1 MLKINKGKHTLCFN
15 SINFMKLRNRIGIDL
30 GTANSLVYF
39 TGKGIVLNEPSVVA
53 VSIYDK
59 KVVAVGF
66 EAKEMLGRTPGNIL
80 AKRPMRDGVIAD
92 YVITEAMLRYFIQK
106 TCGRSM
112 LFKPEVLICIPA
124 GATQVEKRAV
134 EDATMAAGASSVY
147 IITEPL
153 AAAIG
158 AGIPIGEPSGNMI
171 LDIGGG
177 AAESAV
183 ISLGGVVVHK
193 SVRVAGSKLD
203 DAIIAWVRKHF
214 GLILGET
221 TAEEVKITIGS
232 AIKIK
237 KEKTMTV
244 KGRDLVTGLP
254 KRLQIT
260 TNDVVEALSHPL
272 NLIIQ
277 MVKKV
282 LEEVPPEL
290 ASDIIDKGLVMTG
303 GTSLLSNFDALL
315 TRETGIPCYVAE
327 DALYCVAKGTGM
339 VLEHL
344 DMYKKSLSRR

>member
-237 KEKTMTV
+237 KEKIMTV

-303 GTSLLSNFDALL
+303 GTSLLANFDALL